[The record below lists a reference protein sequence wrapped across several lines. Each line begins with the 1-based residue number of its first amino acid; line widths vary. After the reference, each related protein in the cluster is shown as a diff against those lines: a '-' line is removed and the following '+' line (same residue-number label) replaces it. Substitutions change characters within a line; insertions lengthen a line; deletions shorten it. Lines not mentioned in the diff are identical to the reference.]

1 MKSQRLRLPPVA
13 SRICVSQANAT
24 SAPPLYS
31 SGPLCAR
38 RFEAGRQLAIFRDV
52 LGEHLETCVTNF
64 DDVIAMSAA

>member
-1 MKSQRLRLPPVA
+1 
-13 SRICVSQANAT
+13 
-24 SAPPLYS
+24 
-31 SGPLCAR
+31 LCAR